1 MVSLLRPRAVR
12 PSSAVGSRGWGKSL
26 PTAAK
31 LIPHRSRGGGQ
42 ASRGLPAWSPEPGRP
57 QGTHPATPG
66 PSLPPLCTAFIFGT
80 LEFEAA
86 KWLKVTP
93 VPPLSKLFRCVGSLL
108 TQSLGSFPGDG

>member
-31 LIPHRSRGGGQ
+31 LIPHRNRGGRQ
-42 ASRGLPAWSPEPGRP
+42 ASRGLQAWSPEPGRP

-66 PSLPPLCTAFIFGT
+66 PSLPPLCTAFVFGT
-80 LEFEAA
+80 LEVEAA
-86 KWLKVTP
+86 KWLKVIPRSAAQQAVRMCGVAADT
-93 VPPLSKLFRCVGSLL
+93 VTG
-108 TQSLGSFPGDG
+108 QFPW